1 MGKKIV
7 NYVFLL
13 TIPLLISYL
22 FWDIINL
29 PFTNTHEIISPLT
42 IAKINPFG
50 QVIKFYLSP
59 ILGFFLVALFY
70 LLVNKEKVEDIFSR
84 CQKDLLDQTVF
95 STKENIKIYYFF
107 IILLFFSNLAY
118 LTGFK
123 FIPLREIDL
132 LHHGE
137 NLTSAYN
144 YLVSGKMWLSS
155 YINHGAGKDIFVAYL
170 PWKIFNVVNVGSY
183 EFGKII
189 LFKIFL
195 PYTLYIYLIQIA
207 KFSIKNNSSK
217 IIFIS
222 SFLFLYYLFFRNYV
236 AQFAYDEI
244 IVFLLL
250 FFLFQFYY
258 TREKKFLIVAFS
270 FSSLSYFYS
279 IDIGFI
285 INALLLT
292 NLAFLLIFSKNKIF
306 FIVASISSLISWAVF
321 YKLVGEQE
329 FIKFFKNTLHL
340 YETVT
345 YTQGRIIPKIFTNK
359 LTTLPLVALTF
370 LSIYVANIFIGKSKN
385 KFIWINL
392 LIITLLYFVSPMST
406 YASGHVKHASVFAM
420 IHLYLIL
427 FVFVDNFFKNK
438 AKDYLSYCVI
448 VFLIGF
454 NLYYPFSN
462 GNIYT
467 VKKRI
472 ENFVHLEAMSFID
485 YFKRD
490 DLKKAIAYYQS
501 FSQDDNCVMALN
513 NDVIFPF
520 FLRKQS
526 CSEFILLFNASSKKN
541 RIKLLDDIKKTKPS
555 IILLDTPER
564 WNVIQGVKN
573 EQRYPEIFNYV
584 YSNYHLIKEVNNW
597 KFYKKN

>member
-1 MGKKIV
+1 MRKKIV
-7 NYVFLL
+7 NNLFLL

-22 FWDIINL
+22 CWDIINL
-29 PFTNTHEIISPLT
+29 PFANTHEIISPLT

-59 ILGFFLVALFY
+59 ILGFLLVALFY
-70 LLVNKEKVEDIFSR
+70 LIVKREKFKDIFSR
-84 CQKDLLDQTVF
+84 CQKDFLDQSVY
-95 STKENIKIYYFF
+95 STKENIKIYYLF
-107 IILLFFSNLAY
+107 IILLFLSNLAY

-137 NLTSAYN
+137 NLTSAFN
-144 YLVSGKMWLSS
+144 YLVSGKIWLSS

-170 PWKIFNVVNVGSY
+170 PWKIFDVVNVGSY

-207 KFSIKNNSSK
+207 KFSIKSNLSR

-244 IVFLLL
+244 ILFLLL

-258 TREKKFLIVAFS
+258 TNEKKFLIIAFS

-285 INALLLT
+285 ANALLLT

-306 FIVASISSLISWAVF
+306 FIIALLSSLISWSIF
-321 YKLVGEQE
+321 YTLVGKPE
-329 FIKFFKNTLHL
+329 FIKFIENTLHL

-345 YTQGRIIPKIFTNK
+345 YTQGRIIPKIFTDN

-370 LSIYVANIFIGKSKN
+370 LSVYVANIFIGKSKN

-392 LIITLLYFVSPMST
+392 LIISLLYFISPMST

-438 AKDYLSYCVI
+438 AKVYLSYCAI
-448 VFLIGF
+448 VSLVGF
-454 NLYYPFSN
+454 NLYYPLSN
-462 GNIYT
+462 KNIFT
-467 VKKRI
+467 VKERI
-472 ENFVHLEAMSFID
+472 ENFVHLEAVSFID
-485 YFKRD
+485 YFKRN

-501 FSQDDNCVMALN
+501 SSQDDNCVMVLN

-520 FLRKQS
+520 FLKKQS

-541 RIKLLDDIKKTKPS
+541 RLKLLEDIKKTNPQ
-555 IILLDTPER
+555 IILISTPER
-564 WNVIQGVKN
+564 WNIIMGVKN
-573 EQRYPEIFNYV
+573 ELRYPEVFNYV
-584 YSNYHLIKEVNNW
+584 YTNYYLVKNINGW